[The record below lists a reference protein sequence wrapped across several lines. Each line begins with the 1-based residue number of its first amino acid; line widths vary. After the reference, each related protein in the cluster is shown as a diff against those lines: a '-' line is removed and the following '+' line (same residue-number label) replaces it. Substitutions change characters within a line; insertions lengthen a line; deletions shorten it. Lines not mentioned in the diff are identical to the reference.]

1 MAHNEFDLYDTIIR
15 DTTELSNRRRQL
27 DSLYV
32 TLITFIL
39 TGEAYLAFYS
49 YSHALDNW
57 VIAGT
62 AGAMSLV
69 GLIVT
74 TRWRG
79 GQRNIGNLLRH
90 RYKFLRELEQRDEL
104 KKLGATVFTE
114 EWKQFYQKY
123 DDGGAF
129 HSITVG
135 LQLTFAA
142 IFLAIPIA
150 FSIANL
156 SSPIAAL
163 LNSLHL

>member
-1 MAHNEFDLYDTIIR
+1 MEHDEFDLYDTIIR
-15 DTTELSNRRRQL
+15 DTNELSNRRRQL

-49 YSHALDNW
+49 YIHSLDNW
-57 VIAGT
+57 VVAGAAGT
-62 AGAMSLV
+62 MSLV

-74 TRWRG
+74 TRWSG
-79 GQRNIGNLLRH
+79 GQRKMYRLLTH
-90 RYKFLRELEQRDEL
+90 RYEFLRELEQKDEL
-104 KKLGATVFTE
+104 KKLGATVFTH
-114 EWKQFYQKY
+114 EWDKIYNRR
-123 DDGGAF
+123 DSGGAVG
-129 HSITVG
+129 SVTTG

-142 IFLAIPIA
+142 IFLCIPIA

-163 LNSLHL
+163 LNSLHP